1 MSTPEHSD
9 AFFAGLLAADADA
22 LGQLLAP
29 DFLIVD
35 VARGGVTNRDEF
47 VAAVRTGMVRFDE
60 IAVLRLSLTYRPRRV
75 EAGKASTAASSFTRK
90 KVVNAGKAHARFRV
104 GGSQEETRYR
114 CSRRRCCVLCGSDY
128 PHQCADEP

>member
-1 MSTPEHSD
+1 MSTPEHSDD

-60 IAVLRLSLTYRPRRV
+60 IAVVEQTTRRYGNTV
-75 EAGKASTAASSFTRK
+75 VIVGRTMIQVTIGGTPVALASRYTHVLVRDGDVWRVASAQGTQIAEAA
-90 KVVNAGKAHARFRV
+90 
-104 GGSQEETRYR
+104 
-114 CSRRRCCVLCGSDY
+114 
-128 PHQCADEP
+128 